1 MPYPFSSSSSSSESD
16 GELET
21 SECGKKKSGSQ
32 SPKGKVASSALYSGI
47 STSSRQ
53 YGLEKRDHGDRS
65 GAGSTNADDA
75 KYKFIERRKLE
86 EEKKKIMVRK
96 NAVSVHERKKKATLS
111 EEEMEK
117 KRQQMMEDAMAN
129 NKERSGN
136 VRRYNE
142 EERRED
148 MQERFSR
155 KEAGHFSD
163 STQPD
168 FVRPLVNAAY
178 NSAEERI
185 KRNINSV
192 QRSRADQDKNFTK
205 R

>member
-1 MPYPFSSSSSSSESD
+1 
-16 GELET
+16 
-21 SECGKKKSGSQ
+21 
-32 SPKGKVASSALYSGI
+32 
-47 STSSRQ
+47 
-53 YGLEKRDHGDRS
+53 
-65 GAGSTNADDA
+65 
-75 KYKFIERRKLE
+75 
-86 EEKKKIMVRK
+86 MVRK